1 MPLFAMVH
9 CHMGT
14 ILSRNY
20 GCQMAMDAPSSSD
33 HLGVGNGEPGRE
45 VVAIQLMPRFQIQT
59 IDFEEFGQA

>member
-20 GCQMAMDAPSSSD
+20 GYPMATDAPSSSD

-45 VVAIQLMPRFQIQT
+45 VDAILWFLRFQIQT